1 VLVLYPYNGK
11 GAGGG
16 PLTGLRDAESSEEPQ
31 IDDLV
36 MQFSEQVGEIL
47 GYVPVEQELHC

>member
-1 VLVLYPYNGK
+1 
-11 GAGGG
+11 
-16 PLTGLRDAESSEEPQ
+16 LRDAESSEEPQ

>member
-1 VLVLYPYNGK
+1 M
-11 GAGGG
+11 
-16 PLTGLRDAESSEEPQ
+16 TGLRDAESSEEPQ

-47 GYVPVEQELHC
+47 GYVPVEHELHC